1 MVYGC
6 LWMFMDVYGC
16 LGCLWN
22 IDVETIDV
30 EVIGRGLERDGWIL
44 DVSVRKVV

>member
-1 MVYGC
+1 MVYG
-6 LWMFMDVYGC
+6 W
-16 LGCLWN
+16 LWN

-30 EVIGRGLERDGWIL
+30 VIGRGLERDGWIL